1 MDLIHAPAIL
11 KGDYVVKA
19 GSMGHQR
26 QAMAQD
32 VGCICVVEFH
42 FNSFTSAVQGGEVTH
57 QVNSAESQ
65 PFAVSM
71 WDEIA
76 ATGLPPH
83 GTPVRGTKSNP
94 RAAFIEAYA
103 MPAILLEPLFISD
116 SRQAAWL
123 HDPSNATSLAH
134 AVTAGIVRHFP
145 DGGTIGLSAGHNFKS
160 TELADRGAMCASGA
174 DMEADH
180 TLSQMAAVEQGLNEF
195 VAGAWQSTD
204 EQKRWSFLF
213 SKTFAPGACT
223 WTERNAIGSALT
235 HTVRPERM
243 GSVYRLERPNDAEV
257 LTLLGARPGV
267 RDQILARS
275 PGPSSM
281 QVKRTGVSAEAK
293 WNGLFWTV
301 DAHGNLDA
309 LGFREREYALS
320 VV

>member
-1 MDLIHAPAIL
+1 MNLIHAPAIL

-180 TLSQMAAVEQGLNEF
+180 TLSQMAAVEQG
-195 VAGAWQSTD
+195 
-204 EQKRWSFLF
+204 
-213 SKTFAPGACT
+213 ACT

-309 LGFREREYALS
+309 LGFRDREYALS